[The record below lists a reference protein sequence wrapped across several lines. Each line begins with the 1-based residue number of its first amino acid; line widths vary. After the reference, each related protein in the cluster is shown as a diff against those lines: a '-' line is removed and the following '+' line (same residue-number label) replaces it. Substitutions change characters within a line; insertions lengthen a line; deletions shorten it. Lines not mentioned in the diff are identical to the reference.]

1 MTIIDI
7 HEFSTGINVKGTKDS
22 WYSHGFTGPYLNS
35 TIANIPKPVGQEIA
49 ADLFELAESSIQ
61 QTPAIIGREVELD
74 NEKWSVLA
82 VVNSAWDESKRWITV
97 TRFFITEGLGKLNDL
112 ITYQQ
117 TNNLKFDPFDQ
128 KQLNQPNKYNTS
140 NTKETGILPIVFD
153 DYSSVVNN
161 LLASPLILSSRLT
174 NKNQKIPIKAI
185 HQLAQE
191 KAKISSSSKLI
202 TWAYNVE
209 GLKKPHDF
217 LVDFLVIYSASP
229 QADQYLQQSFQV
241 KQRRVERK
249 EGEHQ
254 ILTIIRNWINQADVQ
269 QNDIP
274 IINNALLSQS
284 QYDSDFWD
292 ISIFDQLGIDDSQGK
307 SRYRLW
313 LLHSLVFSNVS
324 EELLS
329 LYNDKSKDK
338 QYQQEVQELSHN
350 IQLYLSRTLQLA
362 IQSHAFQC
370 VNVAVTNLVSDS
382 KTLGS
387 TVNWLTSDKENN
399 GIFGTILKIG
409 YIELLDQEFNRLYLN
424 KKETIQYILNYYYH
438 QQNYK
443 VSEQNI
449 TENLEHLNQLI
460 FNVWGTGNFDSKSLE
475 NLSVLNTENWLSI
488 TSVIRKM
495 IWLKIDGS
503 GLYEKCQVI
512 AEFFEKISQSPASN
526 RISAL
531 FYHLSQGKIPTSVWE
546 KCRFGQ
552 TLSLPPELGN
562 LEAIKKLA
570 VSANKNT
577 STTHSSP
584 ASTSD
589 ELDSQDS
596 QESTTENETLTLLA
610 ILIFWL
616 KLLPFLIKNKELAFV
631 LRSHYQEGTTPVPPP
646 SPVPPSSP
654 VSPNHQTSPTTNR
667 NTKYKAILY
676 GIPVKRKLTLLE
688 KLQRYFGK
696 RFSLLFFGLLF
707 KSHQVPA
714 SGLILLA
721 LALLAGAAGYQVN
734 NLQVSHCKSPNLAS
748 TVISK
753 IPLIGV
759 NCPEPPSPEELT
771 IAALNKI
778 VGDFKEHL
786 KTENAKS
793 QEKIIEL
800 LDSTRKTYKLDFQQ
814 IELKGWLVF
823 WRSSKIENLSNWT
836 TAIKNYQLQAVEQQK
851 QAKPKI
857 NKKLFLN
864 PTGEIEQGDST
875 DQYLRCELQKDLQ
888 LNSKPDKIEHCQKYG
903 VKGLI
908 PDPDNPS
915 IDPSPP

>member
-1 MTIIDI
+1 
-7 HEFSTGINVKGTKDS
+7 
-22 WYSHGFTGPYLNS
+22 
-35 TIANIPKPVGQEIA
+35 VGQEIA

-61 QTPAIIGREVELD
+61 QTPAIIGREVELK

-97 TRFFITEGLGKLNDL
+97 TRFFITKGLGKLNDL

-117 TNNLKFDPFDQ
+117 TNNLKFDPFDE

-140 NTKETGILPIVFD
+140 NTKETDILPIVFD
-153 DYSSVVNN
+153 DYSSVVND
-161 LLASPLILSSRLT
+161 LLANPLILSSRLT

-191 KAKISSSSKLI
+191 KVAQEKANISSRNLVL
-202 TWAYNVE
+202 WAHNVE
-209 GLKKPHDF
+209 GLKDPR
-217 LVDFLVIYSASP
+217 DFLVIYSASP
-229 QADQYLQQSFQV
+229 QADQYLQQFFQV
-241 KQRRVERK
+241 KQKRRKRK

-254 ILTIIRNWINQADVQ
+254 ILTIVRNWINQADVQ

-274 IINNALLSQS
+274 TINNALLNQL
-284 QYDSDFWD
+284 QYDSDFWN
-292 ISIFDQLGIDDSQGK
+292 ISIFKQLGIDNSEGK
-307 SRYRLW
+307 SRYCLW

-531 FYHLSQGKIPTSVWE
+531 FYHLSQGEIPTSVWE

-631 LRSHYQEGTTPVPPP
+631 WRSHYQEGTIPVPHP
-646 SPVPPSSP
+646 SPVP
-654 VSPNHQTSPTTNR
+654 PNHQTSPTTNR
-667 NTKYKAILY
+667 NNKYEAILY
-676 GIPVKRKLTLLE
+676 GITVKRKLTLLE
-688 KLQRYFGK
+688 KLQKYFGE
-696 RFSLLFFGLLF
+696 RFSLVFGLLF

-721 LALLAGAAGYQVN
+721 LALLAGSVGYQQVKD
-734 NLQVSHCKSPNLAS
+734 LQISHCNNPSLLS
-748 TVISK
+748 TAISK
-753 IPLIGV
+753 MPLIGV
-759 NCPEPPSPEELT
+759 DCSPPLPENPT
-771 IAALNKI
+771 IAALNQI
-778 VGDFKEHL
+778 VKNYKDYL
-786 KTENAKS
+786 KVGETES
-793 QEKIIEL
+793 QAKIIEL
-800 LDSTRKTYKLDFQQ
+800 LDSPRKTYNLDFQQ
-814 IELKGWLVF
+814 FEPKKWLLF
-823 WRSSKIENLSNWT
+823 WHSPETQDFSNWT
-836 TAIKNYQLQAVEQQK
+836 DAIQNYQQQAVVQQK
-851 QAKPKI
+851 QAYVKDEFI
-857 NKKLFLN
+857 LH
-864 PTGEIEQGDST
+864 PTGEIKAKDST
-875 DQYLRCELQKDLQ
+875 DQYLRCELQKNLE
-888 LNSKPDKIEHCQKYG
+888 LESNPDKIKDCQKYG
-903 VKGLI
+903 VTGLTPATNPP
-908 PDPDNPS
+908 PDLR
-915 IDPSPP
+915 PSPTPSPTPSPNPQGERILSE